1 MKRHKLLVLI
11 YDFYMYNLLQA
22 LFSTMRFEPQQPKRH
37 EVGTRSVVKVVKHE
51 TESASPQTSCDI
63 SNENNKSSR
72 GKHDIAGDLRRLE
85 DAFFDGHPMQSGFII
100 ETNLQDLLLVCPRQR
115 RRKDAFRSL
124 TNALSKIGVS
134 LIIKTKRGSKN

>member
-1 MKRHKLLVLI
+1 M
-11 YDFYMYNLLQA
+11 QA
-22 LFSTMRFEPQQPKRH
+22 LFSTMRFEPQPKRH

-51 TESASPQTSCDI
+51 TESASSQTSSDI
-63 SNENNKSSR
+63 SSDNNKSSR

-100 ETNLQDLLLVCPRQR
+100 ETNLQDLLLVCPRER
-115 RRKDAFRSL
+115 RRKDAFKSL

-134 LIIKTKRGSKN
+134 LIIKTKRGNKTDLAPT